1 MIVNNEEISI
11 QVIKNDG
18 KIRQSIKLKNRL
30 TNNFLDFMMYKTLPR
45 DENVGFPRVYPFTD
59 IYLFPFL
66 YCYVKLEDE
75 IVLTDSSTTMTYDI
89 KTREDLYLGNDN
101 NYYESY
107 KSIHNSNGSTEN
119 RKYSEN
125 ITITDNGKKITML
138 GFGADDVSE
147 TSYLM
152 SFLDVSDFN
161 IYLYT
166 GDRLVISR
174 IDNFKHNYEFVQN
187 TSLFNFPIHLLT
199 EHYLHTDNLYYTAV
213 IKGIKFIRENGTFRY
228 EPIENAL
235 LINNTEIGSV
245 QIDANYSYPRFQPIG
260 GLFPSNDLYPSNNL
274 YPEYVEYGFTKLGIV
289 FDEQYYDS
297 DDITTTSTGN
307 TYEIIKDLTTA
318 PSSILDG
325 GSMYT
330 ILKFE
335 RGE

>member
-1 MIVNNEEISI
+1 MIVNNEEIAI
-11 QVIKNDG
+11 QVIKNNG
-18 KIRQSIKLKNRL
+18 KVRQSIKLKNRL

-45 DENVGFPRVYPFTD
+45 DKNTGFPRIYPFTD

-75 IVLTDSSTTMTYDI
+75 IILNDTSTTMTYDI

-119 RKYSEN
+119 RKYSKN
-125 ITITDNGKKITML
+125 ITSTDNGKKITML
-138 GFGADDVSE
+138 GFGADDTSE

-174 IDNFKHNYEFVQN
+174 IDNFKHSYEYVQN
-187 TSLFNFPIHLLT
+187 DATFDFPIHLLT

-213 IKGIKFIRENGTFRY
+213 IKGIKFIRENGSY
-228 EPIENAL
+228 KYLPIEDAN
-235 LINNTEIGSV
+235 LISNYEIGSV
-245 QIDANYSYPRFQPIG
+245 QIDANFTYPRFQPNG

-274 YPEYVEYGFTKLGIV
+274 YPQYVEYGFTKLGIV
-289 FDEQYYDS
+289 FDERSYYS
-297 DDITTTSTGN
+297 GDDVSTGK
-307 TYEIIKDLTTA
+307 TYEIIKNLNTA
-318 PSSILDG
+318 PSSILNY
-325 GSMYT
+325 GSLYT